1 MNSWVVA
8 SYIDFI
14 FILYRAD
21 HERRVK
27 LAIRVFIKRI
37 YEDPSK
43 EKELFSLVR
52 KLRSLVPQQPGYLSS
67 QYVKNTDSPKDIV
80 AISTWESLKD
90 WQNWY
95 ESDERREI
103 QSKIDAI
110 AGVKTTY
117 QTYEDTKT
125 E

>member
-1 MNSWVVA
+1 M
-8 SYIDFI
+8 
-14 FILYRAD
+14 
-21 HERRVK
+21 
-27 LAIRVFIKRI
+27 AIRVFIKRT

-43 EKELFSLVR
+43 EKKLFSLVR

-67 QYVKNTDSPKDIV
+67 KYIKKIDHPKDII
-80 AISTWESLKD
+80 AISTWDSLED

-95 ESDERREI
+95 ESEERREI

-110 AGVKTTY
+110 PGVKTTY

>member
-1 MNSWVVA
+1 M
-8 SYIDFI
+8 
-14 FILYRAD
+14 
-21 HERRVK
+21 
-27 LAIRVFIKRI
+27 AIRIIIKRI
-37 YEDPSK
+37 CEDPSK
-43 EKELFSLVR
+43 EKELFSQVR

-67 QYVKNTDSPKDIV
+67 KYIRKIDHPKDIV
-80 AISTWESLKD
+80 AISTWDSLED

-95 ESDERREI
+95 ENEERLEI

-110 AGVKTTY
+110 PGVTTTY

>member
-1 MNSWVVA
+1 M
-8 SYIDFI
+8 
-14 FILYRAD
+14 
-21 HERRVK
+21 
-27 LAIRVFIKRI
+27 AIKVFIKRI
-37 YEDPSK
+37 CEDPSK

-67 QYVKNTDSPKDIV
+67 EYVKKTDPPKDII
-80 AISTWESLKD
+80 AISTWESSED

-95 ESDERREI
+95 ESEERREI

-110 AGVKTTY
+110 PGVKTTY